1 MPVKNRVDIEKKL
14 IDKIHTVYVNKHTL
28 VIEYNSMGESCKL
41 KKNPELY
48 NIQIFKLSVY
58 LQNINNFKFKWSRV
72 CRQSEKLLYLP
83 KESLYRQSASKF

>member
-14 IDKIHTVYVNKHTL
+14 IDKIHTVYVNKHAL

-58 LQNINNFKFKWSRV
+58 LQNINNFKFK
-72 CRQSEKLLYLP
+72 
-83 KESLYRQSASKF
+83 